1 MNESLKYFLSEKLE
15 KYQTYVMDKIYD
27 FDTTA
32 EKVISNMIENSISGQ
47 SENAYK
53 HIIRRHLS
61 MD

>member
-32 EKVISNMIENSISGQ
+32 EKVISNTIFN
-47 SENAYK
+47 
-53 HIIRRHLS
+53 HIAN
-61 MD
+61 